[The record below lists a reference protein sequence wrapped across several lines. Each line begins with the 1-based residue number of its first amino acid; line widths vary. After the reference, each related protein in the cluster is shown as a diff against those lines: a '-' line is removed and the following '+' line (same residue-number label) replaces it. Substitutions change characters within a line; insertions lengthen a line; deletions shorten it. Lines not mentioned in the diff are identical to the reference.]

1 MVNVLEEKDFKKV
14 VEENKVVVVDFYADW
29 CGPCRAMAPVLEEL
43 SNEREDAKFYKV
55 NVDDAE
61 DLASGLKV
69 QYIPCFF
76 IFKDGKPVEKLVGM
90 QDKEE
95 FSKKL

>member
-43 SNEREDAKFYKV
+43 SNEREDVKFFKV

-61 DLASGLKV
+61 DLASELKV